1 MVLVG
6 RRAFSL
12 RRDGVGTVNLR
23 RLGRLGLVAVGAIV
37 VATAVFVL
45 LREPI
50 QQAVG
55 VSADIGPGGRAEL
68 GVPDGYVASVF
79 TEGLNTPRF
88 MAVAPDG
95 TLVVAERGADRV
107 IALPD
112 RDADGLADQTIEI
125 GTGYEGAH
133 SVAFERDGS
142 LLVAGETTLF
152 RLRLGSDLRERSRS
166 VVFDG
171 LTTGGHSTRTIAVLL
186 DGQLLL
192 SAGSTCNA
200 CYEPDAHRAA
210 IDLIPAEG
218 GTSRV
223 YMKGLRNAVGVW
235 VDPATSRVW
244 ATDMGRDMLGDDVPP
259 ETLYEVLDGADAG
272 WPRCHAGSIVDPQFG
287 ADGACDGVAQPAATF
302 AAHSAPLAL
311 VGWEG
316 HVVIAFHGSWN
327 RSVKAGY
334 DVKWLPWDGQ
344 PAGDA
349 GPLATG
355 FLPAGAEGALG
366 RPAGLAVGADGALY
380 VSDDKAGFI
389 YRIAR
394 R

>member
-1 MVLVG
+1 MRVTRSRRLRNLSVFALLAVVVVLGVVTV
-6 RRAFSL
+6 L
-12 RRDGVGTVNLR
+12 RRPIEQTLGVNEDV
-23 RLGRLGLVAVGAIV
+23 
-37 VATAVFVL
+37 
-45 LREPI
+45 
-50 QQAVG
+50 
-55 VSADIGPGGRAEL
+55 GPGGRAEL
-68 GVPDGYVASVF
+68 VVPAGYVASVF
-79 TEGLNTPRF
+79 ADGLATPRF

-95 TLVVAERGADRV
+95 TLVVAERGADRIV
-107 IALPD
+107 ALPD
-112 RDADGLADQTIEI
+112 RDGDGVADETVEVGK
-125 GTGYEGAH
+125 GFEGAH
-133 SVAFERDGS
+133 SIAFEGDGS

-152 RLRLGSDLRERSRS
+152 RIELGPDLRERSRS
-166 VVFDG
+166 VVLDG
-171 LTTGGHSTRTIAVLL
+171 LTTGGHSTRTVAVLP

-200 CYEPDAHRAA
+200 CYEPDSRRAA
-210 IDLIPAEG
+210 IDILPPEG

-235 VDPATSRVW
+235 VDPTTGRIW
-244 ATDMGRDMLGDDVPP
+244 ATNMGRDMLGDDLPP

-287 ADGACDGVAQPAATF
+287 GDGACDGVAQPAAMF
-302 AAHSAPLAL
+302 GAHTAPLAL

-316 HVVIAFHGSWN
+316 HLVIAFHGSWN

-334 DVKWLPWDGQ
+334 EVRWLPWDGR
-344 PAGDA
+344 PAGQPE
-349 GPLATG
+349 PLATG